1 MVGSALYQGRGEA
14 GIAPTP
20 GGQAASGPSQG
31 DLATVYHQGSDS
43 ATSAQATS
51 QGATVRRGTIRRSMH
66 AKNTSIAGQAT
77 FKYGSATAI
86 F

>member
-1 MVGSALYQGRGEA
+1 MVVSVPYKGRGEA

-31 DLATVYHQGSDS
+31 DPVTVYHQGSDGV
-43 ATSAQATS
+43 TSAQATS
-51 QGATVRRGTIRRSMH
+51 QGATVRRGTIRLSMH
-66 AKNTSIAGQAT
+66 AKSTSIAGQAT